1 MQNAINRTIIQ
12 RCLNSFG
19 FRFLAGGL
27 ACVVLSTWL
36 AAQTPDAKTT
46 APARSGQDIANS
58 SAPNPDQEEAAKLRE
73 ESVKLQAGLES
84 TRKEI
89 EGFKW
94 LLTVIFGAGVV
105 YLLAQGMLAYS
116 AVKSYSDQ
124 AQQALE
130 KAEGQLTEG
139 RKLLDG
145 FQKEAEKTASASLDK
160 FQAEAKERA
169 SEDFGR
175 FRAEIQSHFPMF
187 VGLESRLVYMA
198 SQLTGVYD
206 HLSLGK
212 DVYDSQGPIHRQHI
226 EYYERAIAAI
236 EFLDVYRPDDLFQI
250 FRGLCRY
257 YIEKFSHSA
266 RGRDRTDLERAEYYL
281 HRSRLLRSDRG
292 FMVSN
297 ERGYIALV
305 ERERDLAEAQFEESI
320 RQKADQQCAH
330 YNVAAI
336 VFEKVNAATPEGQAK
351 TLLEK
356 AIGHLKFA
364 QGAQNWEDKPH
375 VAKGSKV
382 SYNLACAL
390 NRLAERSPES
400 ERAPILKEAFDALER
415 SVMEAPAERSAFA
428 RDRLAG
434 GDLGLLRDNSFYAA
448 KLDGFAE
455 AISKAQK
462 PSVAI

>member
-1 MQNAINRTIIQ
+1 MRNANRTITQ
-12 RCLNSFG
+12 RLLNSFG
-19 FRFLAGGL
+19 FRFLAVGL
-27 ACVVLSTWL
+27 ACVVLSPWL
-36 AAQTPDAKTT
+36 AAQKTDAKTT
-46 APARSGQDIANS
+46 DAGGSGQELTNS
-58 SAPNPDQEEAAKLRE
+58 SAPNSDQEQAGKLRE
-73 ESVKLQAGLES
+73 ESVKLQASLES
-84 TRKEI
+84 ARKEI

-116 AVKSYSDQ
+116 AVKSYSEQ

-187 VGLESRLVYMA
+187 VGLETRLVYMA

-212 DVYDSQGPIHRQHI
+212 DVYDSQGPIYRQHI

-236 EFLDVYRPDDLFQI
+236 EFLDVYRPEDLFQI

-257 YIEKFSHSA
+257 HIEKFSHGA
-266 RGRDRTDLERAEYYL
+266 KEGDRSDLERAEYYL
-281 HRSRLLRSDRG
+281 HRARLLRSDRG

-305 ERERDLAEAQFEESI
+305 EHQPDLAEAQFEESI
-320 RQKADQQCAH
+320 WQKADQQCAH

-336 VFEKVNAATPEGQAK
+336 IFERVNAATPEGEAK
-351 TLLEK
+351 ALLEK
-356 AIGHLKFA
+356 TIGHLKFA

-390 NRLAERSPES
+390 NRLAERLPEA

-415 SVMEAPAERSAFA
+415 SVTEAPAERSAFA
-428 RDRLAG
+428 KDRLAG
-434 GDLGLLRDNSFYAA
+434 GDLGLLRDNTFYAA

-455 AISKAQK
+455 AIAKAQR
-462 PSVAI
+462 PPFAI